1 MIKRFAVIGVV
12 SFIVLAGILFCGS
25 SAKQCSNA
33 RIIDQK
39 HPTNTINGFPIPE
52 EIIFANERVPLENF
66 DVRESLDRE
75 LQINAYWQSQTIL
88 FIKKA
93 KRFFAIIEPILKENG
108 IPDDLKYMAVAE
120 SGLLNVVSPAGAAGL
135 WQFLEG
141 TAIDYRLEMNDEVD
155 ERYHLEK
162 ATLAA
167 TRFLKDSYRVYG
179 TWALAAASYNMGRRN
194 ISKQMDRQKASNY
207 YNLILGEETGRYLY
221 RLIAI
226 KLILE
231 DPEKYGFS
239 LHRGD
244 YYPEIPYKIVE
255 VDTPIRSIP
264 DFANQLGVNY
274 KMLKELNPWLRDDK
288 LTNSNRKKYQ
298 IKIVDTDF
306 RTVIPDTAYYN
317 KVLMDK

>member
-1 MIKRFAVIGVV
+1 MIKRFAVIGVI

-25 SAKQCSNA
+25 SAKQCSHSD
-33 RIIDQK
+33 IIDQK
-39 HPTNTINGFPIPE
+39 HPNNTITGYPIPE
-52 EIIFANERVPLENF
+52 EIYFAGERVPLENF

-108 IPDDLKYMAVAE
+108 VPDDLKYMAVAE

-141 TAIDYRLEMNDEVD
+141 TATDYRLEMNNEVD

-162 ATLAA
+162 ATRAA
-167 TRFLKDSYRVYG
+167 TRFLNDSYRVYG
-179 TWALAAASYNMGRRN
+179 AWALAAASYNMGRKN

-239 LHRGD
+239 VLRDD

-264 DFANQLGVNY
+264 DFANQMGVNY
-274 KMLKELNPWLRDDK
+274 KLLKELNPWLREDK
-288 LTNSNRKKYQ
+288 LTNSIRKKYQ
-298 IKIVDTDF
+298 IKIVDNDF

-317 KVLMDK
+317 NLLMGD